1 MNMIEP
7 DQIWINGLIETLDAQ
22 NPFAT
27 AIAVSQ
33 GRIIAVGNDQEV
45 LNLKRPGTKILNF
58 DKKFVMPGLVESHTH
73 ALWGACKELF
83 DVSVDFTSSLDDL
96 LAATKSRVAQASQNT
111 IVIGWPGRID
121 MFENIIK

>member
-27 AIAVSQ
+27 AIAISQ

-45 LNLKRPGTKILNF
+45 LNLKRSGTKIF
-58 DKKFVMPGLVESHTH
+58 MYI
-73 ALWGACKELF
+73 
-83 DVSVDFTSSLDDL
+83 SLRGVFAGSGEEIFL
-96 LAATKSRVAQASQNT
+96 
-111 IVIGWPGRID
+111 
-121 MFENIIK
+121 